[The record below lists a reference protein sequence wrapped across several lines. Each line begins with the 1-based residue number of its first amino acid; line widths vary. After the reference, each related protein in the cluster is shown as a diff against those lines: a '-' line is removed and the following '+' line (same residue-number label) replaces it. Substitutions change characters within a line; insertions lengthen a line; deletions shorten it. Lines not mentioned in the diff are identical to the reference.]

1 MISDAEGY
9 CLFSDKKTG
18 KGQENCLERLT
29 GRRNGADKRR
39 GY

>member
-1 MISDAEGY
+1 MISDADGY
-9 CLFSDKKTG
+9 CLFSDKKQG
-18 KGQENCLERLT
+18 KGREIVLNRLT